1 MYNVA
6 VLLPHKCLATSVVW
20 ALPRSLAT
28 TCGIIRLFSPPMG
41 IEMFQFPTFAPHSR
55 YQAFNLV
62 GCPIRK
68 SADQRIF
75 APTHSLSQLITS
87 FFASES
93 HRHPPCALPFFFLLV
108 YSNSLKISFAK
119 TLPLML
125 ARFRDALASHRCT
138 RICFDN
144 ALALFS
150 VTTCQR
156 SSLIPLRVEIV
167 VR

>member
-125 ARFRDALASHRCT
+125 ARFTRRSRIAPLYSH
-138 RICFDN
+138 
-144 ALALFS
+144 LL
-150 VTTCQR
+150 
-156 SSLIPLRVEIV
+156 
-167 VR
+167 